1 MQKPTPLILRLKQA
15 RCSSVAGMQLPMGV
29 SQARAGAA
37 LLRLWSS
44 TDAISTGHH
53 NKKRH
58 TPPHTHSLI
67 WAAFRPHFSRHALCT
82 LYGFNSARRQHTATR
97 PHRASA
103 ARDADHGRLPAAYS
117 QRPLSCNLAQSQ
129 LSTRRERSPPASRA
143 VRALVLL
150 AMSLS
155 SLSFWSCPCH
165 PCLPCPFGHVLVI
178 LVFSEGKVVIF

>member
-1 MQKPTPLILRLKQA
+1 MHYTGYIRALVFAIYMCQAQA
-15 RCSSVAGMQLPMGV
+15 RGPCVMCSELGCSC
-29 SQARAGAA
+29 SCTCIY
-37 LLRLWSS
+37 LLVCG
-44 TDAISTGHH
+44 TG
-53 NKKRH
+53 
-58 TPPHTHSLI
+58 
-67 WAAFRPHFSRHALCT
+67 RPREGDPTSCT